1 MSEIKFEIKKSLG
14 VISEGSKDWKKE
26 LNITSWNGG
35 ADKLDIR
42 SWDKDHEHMSRGIT
56 LTEEE
61 MDAIVKLYSEYK
73 ENREV

>member
-26 LNITSWNGG
+26 LNIISWNEG
-35 ADKLDIR
+35 KSKFDIR
-42 SWDKDHEHMSRGIT
+42 FWDKDHEKMSKGIT

-61 MDAIVKLYSEYK
+61 MDAIVKIYSEYK
-73 ENREV
+73 DSREV